1 MWSIKRQQFLPVKT
15 GDILGSNVII
25 VTSTIMQS
33 LTISLR
39 LVNISFNALG
49 FFFTGKFFEPRFN
62 VTIRQETLL
71 LLSVTVR
78 NTSHTIGAKRALL

>member
-49 FFFTGKFFEPRFN
+49 FFFTRKFFEPRFN
-62 VTIRQETLL
+62 VTRGSQSNAID
-71 LLSVTVR
+71 VR
-78 NTSHTIGAKRALL
+78 LAAESIEFNRM